1 MANITEG
8 RGSCVAPF
16 LELSRFPSK
25 EGYQPGRFCAPVPS
39 RGGSIEC
46 CLPCPVTSWIYSD
59 NFETL
64 PKVSNWLNVTG
75 MVCTASLLVSFFVL
89 PIERTSRHYLN
100 VCFIVAV
107 CILQLGFI
115 IPLGAQPEQCH
126 DAITP
131 NDMIS
136 DLTCA
141 FSGACLLAGGFAA
154 ISWGFLRS
162 LSIHLQI
169 CWQVVPGRKFFWSSL
184 LAGWGLPI
192 LFGSVAL
199 ARTGVSYR
207 FGDTCH
213 INHDKALQDYWGPLL
228 AFATV
233 STILQFATLGYCI
246 RVYIRALFKDDGR
259 SQSSSGLPSHNG
271 SVKTVTAKQAYRRVQ
286 KAIAVQWRGI
296 VVVVIIIVNVIFLA
310 VVFVSMD
317 NTEQAVMQNFGRA
330 EPWLSCLVLNKGDKN
345 MCLDK
350 VKGLTTSESTVMAV
364 LILMSLNGIWTLLFL
379 GRASMI
385 PGWID
390 LIRTRFARKHDFVS
404 VDARR
409 LSTNARPYEM
419 MTSPPHSEY
428 APKTPEAVVTSPSID
443 GDTLAVLSSQTPK
456 EYSFT
461 RDAKYVSPTMSFS
474 TPRPPS
480 SGRYHGREWDPINT
494 YARPWSPNT
503 GKGGM
508 I

>member
-1 MANITEG
+1 M
-8 RGSCVAPF
+8 
-16 LELSRFPSK
+16 SR
-25 EGYQPGRFCAPVPS
+25 
-39 RGGSIEC
+39 
-46 CLPCPVTSWIYSD
+46 
-59 NFETL
+59 
-64 PKVSNWLNVTG
+64 
-75 MVCTASLLVSFFVL
+75 
-89 PIERTSRHYLN
+89 RTSRHYLT
-100 VCFIVAV
+100 VCFIIAV

-115 IPLGAQPEQCH
+115 VPLGAQPERCH

-131 NDMIS
+131 NDMFS

-154 ISWGFLRS
+154 ILWGFLRS
-162 LSIHLQI
+162 LSLHLQI
-169 CWQVVPGRKFFWSSL
+169 CWQVVPGQKIFWGSL

-213 INHDKALQDYWGPLL
+213 INHEKALQDYWGPLL
-228 AFATV
+228 AFAAV

-259 SQSSSGLPSHNG
+259 SQSSSRLPSHNG

-286 KAIAVQWRGI
+286 KAVAVQWRGI
-296 VVVVIIIVNVIFLA
+296 VVVIIIIVNVVFLA

-317 NTEQAVMQNFGRA
+317 NTEQAVMENFGKA
-330 EPWLSCLVLNKGDKN
+330 EPWLSCLVLSGGDKN

-350 VKGLTTSESTVMAV
+350 VKGLTTSEPTVMAV

-385 PGWID
+385 PAWFD
-390 LIRTRFARKHDFVS
+390 LIRKRFARKHDFVS

-409 LSTNARPYEM
+409 HSGNARPYEM
-419 MTSPPHSEY
+419 ITSPPQSAY
-428 APKTPEAVVTSPSID
+428 TPKAPEAVVTSPPID
-443 GDTLAVLSSQTPK
+443 GETIVVLSPQTR
-456 EYSFT
+456 E
-461 RDAKYVSPTMSFS
+461 AKYVSPTMSFS

-480 SGRYHGREWDPINT
+480 SGRSHGREWDPVNT
-494 YARPWSPNT
+494 YARPWSPNAND
-503 GKGGM
+503 KGG
-508 I
+508 II

>member
-1 MANITEG
+1 MANTTEG
-8 RGSCVAPF
+8 RGLCVAPF
-16 LELSRFPSK
+16 LQRLLFPSQD
-25 EGYQPGRFCAPVPS
+25 GYLPGRFCAPVPS
-39 RGGSIEC
+39 MGGSIEC

-59 NFETL
+59 NFETI
-64 PKVSNWLNVTG
+64 PKASNWLNLAG
-75 MVCTASLLVSFFVL
+75 MVCTVSLLISFFVL
-89 PIERTSRHYLN
+89 PVEKTSRHYLT
-100 VCFIVAV
+100 VCFVIAV

-131 NDMIS
+131 NDMSS
-136 DLTCA
+136 DLMCA

-184 LAGWGLPI
+184 LAGWGIPI
-192 LFGSVAL
+192 LFASVAL

-228 AFATV
+228 AFAAV

-246 RVYIRALFKDDGR
+246 RVYIRAMFKDDGI
-259 SQSSSGLPSHNG
+259 SQNSSGLPSHNG
-271 SVKTVTAKQAYRRVQ
+271 SVRTVTARQAYRRVQ
-286 KAIAVQWRGI
+286 KAIGVQWRGI
-296 VVVVIIIVNVIFLA
+296 VVVVIIIVNVVFLA

-317 NTEQAVMQNFGRA
+317 NTEQAVLQNFGKA
-330 EPWLSCLVLNKGDKN
+330 APWLSCLVINGGDKN
-345 MCLDK
+345 KCLDK
-350 VKGLTTSESTVMAV
+350 VKGIVTPEPEVMAV

-385 PGWID
+385 PAWVE
-390 LIRTRFARKHDFVS
+390 LIQKRFARKHDFVS

-409 LSTNARPYEM
+409 FSATGRPYEVIN
-419 MTSPPHSEY
+419 SPPQSAY
-428 APKTPEAVVTSPSID
+428 TPKAPQAAVTSPSID
-443 GDTLAVLSSQTPK
+443 GDTIAVLSPQSQTD
-456 EYSFT
+456 YFN

-480 SGRYHGREWDPINT
+480 SGRYQAREWDPVNT
-494 YARPWSPNT
+494 YARPWSPTT

>member
-1 MANITEG
+1 MANTTEG
-8 RGSCVAPF
+8 RGLCVAPF
-16 LELSRFPSK
+16 LQRSLFPSQ
-25 EGYQPGRFCAPVPS
+25 EGYLPGRFCAPVPS
-39 RGGSIEC
+39 LGGSIEC
-46 CLPCPVTSWIYSD
+46 CLPCPATSWIYSD
-59 NFETL
+59 NFETI
-64 PKVSNWLNVTG
+64 PKASNWLNVAG
-75 MVCTASLLVSFFVL
+75 MVCTMSLLVSFFVL
-89 PIERTSRHYLN
+89 PVEKTSRHYLT
-100 VCFIVAV
+100 VCFIIAV

-131 NDMIS
+131 NDMSS
-136 DLTCA
+136 DLMCA

-184 LAGWGLPI
+184 LAGWGIPI
-192 LFGSVAL
+192 LFASIAL

-213 INHDKALQDYWGPLL
+213 INHNKALQDYWGPLL
-228 AFATV
+228 AFAAV

-246 RVYIRALFKDDGR
+246 RVYIRALFKDDGI

-271 SVKTVTAKQAYRRVQ
+271 SVKTVTARQAYRRVQ
-286 KAIAVQWRGI
+286 KAIGVQWRGI
-296 VVVVIIIVNVIFLA
+296 VVVVIIIVNVVFLA

-317 NTEQAVMQNFGRA
+317 NTQQAVLQNFGKA
-330 EPWLSCLVLNKGDKN
+330 APWLSCLVVNGGDKN

-350 VKGLTTSESTVMAV
+350 VKGLATPEPEVMAV

-385 PGWID
+385 PAWIE
-390 LIRTRFARKHDFVS
+390 LIRKRFARKHDFVS
-404 VDARR
+404 VDAKRF
-409 LSTNARPYEM
+409 SATGRPYEII
-419 MTSPPHSEY
+419 TSPPQSAY
-428 APKTPEAVVTSPSID
+428 TPKIPDAAVTSPSLD
-443 GDTLAVLSSQTPK
+443 GDTIAVLSPQSQK
-456 EYSFT
+456 DDFT
-461 RDAKYVSPTMSFS
+461 RDAKYVNPTMSFS

-480 SGRYHGREWDPINT
+480 SGRYHGREWDPVST
-494 YARPWSPNT
+494 YARPWSPST
-503 GKGGM
+503 GNGGM